1 MKWKKLGLIFEPKTV
16 NRDWMVTHAMDPTVD
31 HVKEDIY
38 RIYFCGRNKDNQS
51 LIGFVE
57 IEINSSPHILLIS
70 SPPLL
75 TIRTSSIPSKFKS
88 TPLG

>member
-31 HVKEDIY
+31 HVKDDIY

-57 IEINSSPHILLIS
+57 IDNLS
-70 SPPLL
+70 
-75 TIRTSSIPSKFKS
+75 TKS
-88 TPLG
+88 TRYKIKYLLGKLITYLLD